1 MVIIL
6 NGVGRS
12 GKGTVYNFM
21 NEIIPGIQYSWIDF
35 ARNMMRESGIPVDK
49 KTPEIRKCLA
59 DVGMA
64 LEGLDIPYRDCIN
77 IISNVSRG
85 CINDIHNVYL
95 DCREPRNI
103 DRIKEYCKTANI
115 KCVTIYVK
123 RNNIKCPDNFAD
135 KAAEQTDYFYDYTI
149 YNNGTLE
156 ELKRKCVDICRE
168 I

>member
-12 GKGTVYNFM
+12 GKGTVYGFM

-35 ARNMMRESGIPVDK
+35 ARSMMRESGIPVDK

-59 DVGMA
+59 DVGIA

-95 DCREPRNI
+95 
-103 DRIKEYCKTANI
+103 
-115 KCVTIYVK
+115 V
-123 RNNIKCPDNFAD
+123 
-135 KAAEQTDYFYDYTI
+135 QFYSKNHLIFGKLHNYQLNYLNLAYQI
-149 YNNGTLE
+149 ILCLNLLHLYLY
-156 ELKRKCVDICRE
+156 LCC
-168 I
+168 